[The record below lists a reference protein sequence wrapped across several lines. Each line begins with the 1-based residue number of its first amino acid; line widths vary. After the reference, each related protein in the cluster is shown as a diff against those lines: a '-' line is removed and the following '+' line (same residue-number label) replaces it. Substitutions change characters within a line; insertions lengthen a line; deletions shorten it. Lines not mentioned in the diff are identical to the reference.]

1 MDGVSEVK
9 TERGYFDGA
18 VGAGA
23 VLIVLP
29 CIAVYLG
36 RDAMF
41 AHPIYGLPILAIFG
55 IMMLFGALALVASLF
70 AGMGL
75 SDREQA
81 LGLPEGSIRAAIAL
95 SLIVLFAIISIMLYQ
110 SIAKPYVITGV
121 SKAALDLMVKDATNH
136 VVAILPECNP
146 DAKDCTACTTPLDQC
161 PTLHYSVH
169 VLQPQ
174 GRESTDLA
182 KQLLIL
188 IGTLMTSVT
197 SFYFASRTGPSTVIQ
212 TTPTTT
218 TPTTGTSNGTSSST
232 PADSGTNDAENA
244 VDGCNVAI
252 TTETKDED
260 LPPATGGVQ

>member
-1 MDGVSEVK
+1 MDDGAVTGVK
-9 TERGYFDGA
+9 RGPFDGA
-18 VGAGA
+18 VGAGL
-23 VLIVLP
+23 VLILLP
-29 CIAVYLG
+29 CVAVYFG
-36 RDAMF
+36 MDHMF
-41 AHPIYGLPILAIFG
+41 AHPIFGLPILAIFG

-75 SDREQA
+75 SDPAQA
-81 LGLPEGSIRAAIAL
+81 LGLPDGSIRAAIAL

-121 SKAALDLMVKDATNH
+121 SKAALDLMVKDDTNH
-136 VVAILPECNP
+136 VVAILPEC
-146 DAKDCTACTTPLDQC
+146 DAKAKDCTACTAPLDAC
-161 PTLHYSVH
+161 PTLLYSVH

-197 SFYFASRTGPSTVIQ
+197 SFYFASRTGATVIQ
-212 TTPTTT
+212 TPTTT
-218 TPTTGTSNGTSSST
+218 TPLTNTGNGTTT
-232 PADSGTNDAENA
+232 PSPTGSDAESA
-244 VDGCNVAI
+244 VDGCNVAV
-252 TTETKDED
+252 TSETKDEE